1 MSTHRLPGRLAVLLA
16 CGLSLSGA
24 VSPGS
29 AQVPEYT
36 LVPTVRI
43 GSLDDPGTALSLV
56 TGLAVAPDGRV
67 AVMQPEESS
76 VWIFSPSGER
86 LGELGREGA
95 GPGEFRSVSMI
106 GWRGDT
112 LWVAD
117 GQLHRVTFFVPGQA
131 APVIAGGAERRA
143 EPYTR
148 VPLPGADGRWLLFR
162 QWMLDPELR
171 QYRQEI
177 WSADGEWQPV
187 SKLAELPDG
196 PDMLPATVRGLVG
209 GWGEQPFAE
218 HPLHVIAPDVSSVTT
233 VRRDLGRASSG
244 AGRYTVTRVGMTG
257 DTVFHGTHP
266 VRLEPLTRQTRD
278 AVVESFLS
286 PETVQRAGSSP
297 AALRRDVLAGVRF
310 PDYHPPV
317 SRAVVGVDGTTW
329 LRGPDR
335 RDGAVRWTVLD
346 GAGAPVRAVITD
358 RELGTFGGGRLPI
371 MAPREGG
378 VWVVVHDEFD
388 VPYVVGYEL
397 RRRAGGGARR

>member
-1 MSTHRLPGRLAVLLA
+1 MSTYRLPGGLPVLLA
-16 CGLSLSGA
+16 CGLALSGA
-24 VSPGS
+24 ALPAST
-29 AQVPEYT
+29 QVPEYT

-43 GSLDDPGTALSLV
+43 GSLDDPRTALSVV

-67 AVMQPEESS
+67 AVMQPAESS

-86 LGELGREGA
+86 LGEFGRDGA

-117 GQLHRVTFFVPGQA
+117 GQLHRVTFFAPGEDA
-131 APVIAGGAERRA
+131 VVVGGAGRQIER
-143 EPYTR
+143 YTR
-148 VPLPGADGRWLLFR
+148 VPLPAGDGHWLLFR

-171 QYRQEI
+171 QHRQEI

-187 SKLAELPDG
+187 TKLAELRDG
-196 PDMLPATVRGLVG
+196 PDMLPSTMRGLAG

-233 VRRDLGRASSG
+233 VRRDLGRASSS
-244 AGRYTVTRVGMTG
+244 AGRYTVTRVGMDG
-257 DTVFHGTHP
+257 DTVFHRTHP
-266 VRLEPLTRQTRD
+266 VPLEPLTRQTRD

-286 PETVQRAGSSP
+286 SDNVQRSGSSP

-310 PDYHPPV
+310 PDYHPPM

-329 LRGPDR
+329 MRGPDR
-335 RDGAVRWTVLD
+335 RDGTVRWTVLD
-346 GAGAPVRAVITD
+346 GAGAPTRAVITD
-358 RELGTFGGGRLPI
+358 RELGMFGGGRLPI
-371 MAPREGG
+371 MAPHEDG
-378 VWVVVHDEFD
+378 VWVVVHDEMD
-388 VPYVVGYEL
+388 VPYIVRYEL
-397 RRRAGGGARR
+397 HSRGERPRG